1 MLVIMYHYVRNNSPE
16 YPNFKNLTVDQ
27 FRKQI
32 DFFENS
38 YGFITKEDFIHSL
51 EEGHPIKKGV
61 ILTFDDGFKDHYH
74 NVLPILEEKKL
85 WALFYVPTG
94 HYQDKKI
101 LNVHRIHHLL
111 GKYDAKLLLEEG
123 LKIVDVS
130 MFNENRIDEFD
141 KEIYKDQKLS
151 SCEFR
156 FKRLFNYYLRD
167 EYKTKILDEIVTQYL
182 NEAKLYDKLYLTRE
196 ELIEMEKCGSVIGSH
211 TVTHPVLSTL
221 NYAQQRREIEDS
233 YVFLDSF
240 LDMRLKSFCYPYGS
254 PATYNQ
260 DTFKILKE
268 CGVHHAFV
276 VDNEPLDVV
285 ENRYTLTRMDCNRFI
300 E

>member
-1 MLVIMYHYVRNNSPE
+1 MYHYVRDNDVE

-27 FRKQI
+27 FKKQI
-32 DFFENS
+32 DFFES
-38 YGFITKEDFIHSL
+38 LYGFVTKDDFVRSI
-51 EEGHPIKKGV
+51 EEKKPVEKGV
-61 ILTFDDGFKDHYH
+61 VLTFDDGFKDHYD
-74 NVLPILEEKKL
+74 NVMPVLEERNL
-85 WALFYVPTG
+85 WGIFYVPTG
-94 HYQDKKI
+94 HYQNKKI

-111 GKYDAKLLLEEG
+111 GKHDAKLLLNEG
-123 LKIVDVS
+123 LKIVDIS
-130 MFNENRIDEFD
+130 MLNENRIDEFD

-151 SCEFR
+151 SYEFR
-156 FKRLFNYYLRD
+156 LKRLFNYYLRD
-167 EYKTKILDEIVTQYL
+167 EYKIKILDEIVTQYL
-182 NEAKLYDKLYLTRE
+182 NEAKLYDKLYLTKE

-221 NYAQQRREIEDS
+221 NYAQQKREIEDS

-268 CGVHHAFV
+268 CGVHHAFA
-276 VDNEPLDVV
+276 VDNEPLSVIK
-285 ENRYTLTRMDCNRFI
+285 NRYILTRMDCNRFI